1 MENND
6 YPATGSLFVAKTKRS
21 EKSPDY
27 SGMMEFEMDVVD
39 DLIKQKEEG
48 ISKPKVNLVGWKKVS
63 KAGNPYLRIIANI
76 ERDRQEGQQGQ
87 TSYEKPKQGETIEN
101 VDLDDEIPF

>member
-1 MENND
+1 MDTNK
-6 YPATGSLFVAKTKRS
+6 YPATGSLFTQKDKRT

-27 SGMMEFEMDVVD
+27 SGMLTIEMEVLD

-48 ISKPKVNLVGWKKVS
+48 ILEPKMNLVGWKKLS

-76 ERDRQEGQQGQ
+76 ERDRQDNRNKYQKPVQQNNA
-87 TSYEKPKQGETIEN
+87 SDDK
-101 VDLDDEIPF
+101 LDDEIPF

>member
-1 MENND
+1 MDNIK
-6 YPATGSLFVAKTKRS
+6 YPATGSLFTQKEKRS

-27 SGMMEFEMDVVD
+27 SGMLTLEMEVLD

-48 ISKPKVNLVGWKKVS
+48 ILEPKMNLVGWKKLS

-76 ERDRQEGQQGQ
+76 ERVRKEQNQSYQKPIQQNNN
-87 TSYEKPKQGETIEN
+87 SNNII
-101 VDLDDEIPF
+101 DDEIPF